1 MVDIIAM
8 AIPFFVLFIVIE
20 VASLWFA
27 PDEDERGYDA
37 ADTATSLAMGLGNVV
52 VGIGYRA
59 AALVAL
65 AAAYEVT
72 PLRADPHLW
81 LSWVALLLADDL
93 AYYWFHRAHHEVRL
107 LWASHVV
114 HHSSQYFN
122 FSTALRQTW
131 TPFSS
136 IPFYV
141 PLALLGFPPWM
152 LVLQQSVNLL
162 YQFFLHTERIDRL
175 PRPIEAVLNT
185 PSHHRVHHGSNGRY
199 LDRNYGGMLI
209 VWDRLFRTFE
219 PEGER
224 VVYGLTH
231 QLRSHNPVV
240 VATHEYVALWHDLA
254 RASRWRD
261 RLQLLVRRPGWRPV

>member
-8 AIPFFVLFIVIE
+8 AIPFFVLFILIE

-27 PDEDERGYDA
+27 PDEDERGYDV

-65 AAAYEVT
+65 AAAYELT
-72 PLRADPHLW
+72 PLRVDPHHW
-81 LSWVALLLADDL
+81 TAWVALVLADDF

-136 IPFYV
+136 IPFFV
-141 PLALLGFPPWM
+141 PLALAGFPPWM

-162 YQFFLHTERIDRL
+162 YQFFLHTERINRL
-175 PRPIEAVLNT
+175 PRPVEAVMNT
-185 PSHHRVHHGSNGRY
+185 PSHHRVHHGMNGRY
-199 LDRNYGGMLI
+199 IDRNYGGMFI
-209 VWDRLFRTFE
+209 FWDRLFRTFE

-240 VATHEYVALWHDLA
+240 VATHEYVALWRDLVHTA
-254 RASRWRD
+254 RWRD
-261 RLQLLVRRPGWRPV
+261 RLQLLVRRPGWRPA

>member
-1 MVDIIAM
+1 MVNIIAM
-8 AIPFFVLFIVIE
+8 AIPFFLLFILIE
-20 VASLWFA
+20 IVSLWFA

-52 VGIGYRA
+52 VGIGYKA

-65 AAAYEVT
+65 AAGYQLT
-72 PLRADPHLW
+72 PLRIDPHFW
-81 LSWVALLLADDL
+81 PAWVVLLLADDF

-136 IPFYV
+136 IPFFV
-141 PLALLGFPPWM
+141 PLALAGFPPWM

-162 YQFFLHTERIDRL
+162 YQFFLHTERIDHL
-175 PRPIEAVLNT
+175 PRPIEAVMNT
-185 PSHHRVHHGSNGRY
+185 PSHHRVHHGMNGRY
-199 LDRNYGGMLI
+199 IDRNYGGMFI

-224 VVYGLTH
+224 VIYGLTH

-240 VATHEYVALWHDLA
+240 VATHEYVALWRDLVRTA
-254 RASRWRD
+254 RWGD
-261 RLQLLVRRPGWRPV
+261 RLQLLFRRPGWRPA

>member
-8 AIPFFVLFIVIE
+8 AIPFFVLFILIE

-27 PDEDERGYDA
+27 PDEDERGYDV
-37 ADTATSLAMGLGNVV
+37 ADTATSLAMGVGNVV

-65 AAAYEVT
+65 AAAYELT
-72 PLRADPHLW
+72 PLRVDPRHW
-81 LSWVALLLADDL
+81 AAWVALVLADDF

-136 IPFYV
+136 IPFFV
-141 PLALLGFPPWM
+141 PLALAGFPPWM

-162 YQFFLHTERIDRL
+162 YQFFLHTERINRL
-175 PRPIEAVLNT
+175 PHPVEAVMNT
-185 PSHHRVHHGSNGRY
+185 PSHHRVHHGMNRRY
-199 LDRNYGGMLI
+199 IDRNYGGMFI
-209 VWDRLFRTFE
+209 FWDRLFRTFE

-240 VATHEYVALWHDLA
+240 VATHEYVALWGDLVHTE
-254 RASRWRD
+254 RWRD
-261 RLQLLVRRPGWRPV
+261 RLQLLVRRPGWRPA

>member
-27 PDEDERGYDA
+27 PDENERGYDP

-65 AAAYEVT
+65 AAAYEIT
-72 PLRADPHLW
+72 PLRVDPHLW
-81 LSWVALLLADDL
+81 PAWVALLFADDL
-93 AYYWFHRAHHEVRL
+93 AYYWFHRAHHEVRV

-136 IPFYV
+136 IPFFV

-152 LVLQQSVNLL
+152 LVLQQSINLL

-175 PRPIEAVLNT
+175 PRLVEAVLNT
-185 PSHHRVHHGSNGRY
+185 PSHHRVHHGMNGRY
-199 LDRNYGGMLI
+199 IDRNYGGMLI
-209 VWDRLFRTFE
+209 IWDRLFRTFE

-224 VVYGLTH
+224 VIYGLTH

-240 VATHEYVALWHDLA
+240 VATHEYVALWQDLTG
-254 RASRWRD
+254 ASRWRD
-261 RLQLLVRRPGWRPV
+261 RLQLLVRRPGWRPA

>member
-8 AIPFFVLFIVIE
+8 AIPFFLLFIAVEI
-20 VASLWFA
+20 ASLWFA
-27 PDEDERGYDA
+27 PDETERGYDA

-52 VGIGYRA
+52 VGIGYKA

-72 PLRADPHLW
+72 PLRIDPHW
-81 LSWVALLLADDL
+81 WPAWVALLLADDV

-131 TPFSS
+131 TPFTS
-136 IPFYV
+136 IPFFV

-152 LVLQQSVNLL
+152 LVLQQSINLL
-162 YQFFLHTERIDRL
+162 YQFFLHTERIDKL
-175 PRPIEAVLNT
+175 PRPVEAVLNT
-185 PSHHRVHHGSNGRY
+185 PSHHRVHHGMNGRY

-240 VATHEYVALWHDLA
+240 VASHEYVALWRDLVST
-254 RASRWRD
+254 ASWGD
-261 RLQLLVRRPGWRPV
+261 RLQLLFRRPGWRRA